1 MNLLFFSHVRE
12 DLPKGIGTSKKI
24 IAQSKALNNLG
35 YNVFYT
41 FENNHGFYI
50 YDINHNIVDKVNIS
64 NKIKFRIDKYK
75 FIKKWCSLNNINVV
89 YSRYNYFDTQT
100 YRLFKNLKKL
110 KTKII
115 LEIPTYP
122 YRKEQVLA
130 NNDIL
135 KDKKY
140 FKYII
145 KKALLIDEDIN
156 IKRANK
162 VVDLI
167 VTYNPIPNKLWGV
180 NAIEVDNGVDLKT
193 IPIRGY
199 KENSEKIIFLI
210 VANLSPWHGIDRF
223 IEGLKEYNM
232 KPNLQPELWIV
243 GSGTEL
249 EKLKKLTETYNLTE
263 SVKFLG
269 TKTGDELENIKSMA
283 DIGIAS
289 LGLYRLGLSNVS
301 TLKQK
306 EYCASGLP
314 FIYAYEEKAMD
325 DECEFALKFENDDS
339 PIDINKAIEF
349 AIKVR
354 NDRKIHEKMRILAEE
369 KYSWDSIMGYILK
382 QI

>member
-41 FENNHGFYI
+41 FENNYGFNI
-50 YDINHNIVDKVNIS
+50 YDINHNVIDSINIS
-64 NKIKFRIDKYK
+64 NKVKFRIDKYK
-75 FIKKWCSLNNINVV
+75 FIKKWCSLNNIDVV

-100 YRLFKNLKKL
+100 YRLFKELKKSG
-110 KTKII
+110 TKII

-122 YRKEQVLA
+122 YRKEQILA
-130 NNDIL
+130 NEDIL
-135 KDKKY
+135 MSKKY

-156 IKRANK
+156 INKANK
-162 VVDLI
+162 VLDLI

-180 NAIEVDNGVDLKT
+180 NAIEVDNGVDLKNIT
-193 IPIRGY
+193 IRNH
-199 KENSEKIIFLI
+199 KTNNEKIIFLI

-223 IEGLKEYNM
+223 IEGLKKYNM
-232 KPNLQPELWIV
+232 NTSLQPELWIV

-249 EKLKKLTETYNLTE
+249 EKLRKLTDLYNLSE

-269 TKTGDELENIKSMA
+269 TKIGDELEKIKSMA

-314 FIYAYEEKAMD
+314 FIYAYEEKELD
-325 DECEFALKFENDDS
+325 DACEFALKFENNNS
-339 PIDINKAIEF
+339 PIDVNRAIEF
-349 AIKVR
+349 AVKVR
-354 NDRKIHEKMRILAEE
+354 NDIKMHEKMRLLAEQ
-369 KYSWDSIMGYILK
+369 KYSWNSIMVHIIN